1 MSQSKCMMVFRWL
14 ASWGIRYK
22 FFVRPIS
29 SYVSPSPHQ
38 HPPIFFIFFKKVD
51 SSEDWTYS
59 MDRAPRV
66 PAANPRT
73 WWCVGLLHISGN
85 LTVSYA
91 GQEGGGGDA
100 ESLPTSD
107 FVKKENSRAGGDSN
121 SWDFL
126 SAATKSPFNFH
137 EFSIIFFCPWNWIKS
152 YSGPKEVVSGS
163 KSATWP
169 VISCINQVYP

>member
-91 GQEGGGGDA
+91 GQEGGGGCW
-100 ESLPTSD
+100 ESSD
-107 FVKKENSRAGGDSN
+107 FRFCVKKKTAEQAVTATAETSCQLQQNR
-121 SWDFL
+121 L
-126 SAATKSPFNFH
+126 SIFMNFQSFFFVH
-137 EFSIIFFCPWNWIKS
+137 EI
-152 YSGPKEVVSGS
+152 ES
-163 KSATWP
+163 KVTVAP
-169 VISCINQVYP
+169 RR